1 MSTECANKKRAIL
14 YFVLGAALYTIMVS
28 QRGMHGSVE
37 HFVWGGTN
45 TDDAA
50 PYSADEVLTVTEAG
64 EIVKGRRVS
73 VLEARIT
80 QLEQE
85 IADLKAFNTQNK
97 GGYAVLDAPAT
108 FTTVTTNILR
118 GAAGRVS
125 INSHVDIPDKTHLQ
139 LGAGS
144 NIVMGVLNSK
154 AAGKILLNAGAG
166 NWAGNFE
173 TIRFGGIDF
182 YENNGSVGLGA
193 LAWRKA
199 VHEEGKYAIK
209 TDNNKALDHNG
220 NTDDFKAN
228 NRGQGKFKMTFEKS
242 G

>member
-80 QLEQE
+80 QLEQD

-154 AAGKILLNAGAG
+154 ASGKILLNTSAGK
-166 NWAGNFE
+166 FE
-173 TIRFGGIDF
+173 TIRLGGVDF
-182 YENNGSVGLGA
+182 HGTNPSVRFGA
-193 LAWRKA
+193 LEWRKA
-199 VHEEGKYAIK
+199 VYEDGKYAIK

-228 NRGQGKFKMTFEKS
+228 NRGQGKFKFTFEKS